1 MTLLHYLRNLQTI
14 MRGFEELPNDNPH
27 IQRFYAKDIDCPPVW
42 RDRLSEHLPKGTFYL
57 APEAELMSSLPPA
70 ARAENMKCY
79 RGGTFT
85 QAHKEMCAS
94 LGHNSMV
101 AISGEGQDAGSS
113 IWFMTRSSIHTAGR
127 RRYSSPQ
134 EAQYAMQY
142 GSDHEEPVES

>member
-14 MRGFEELPNDNPH
+14 MGGFEELPNDNPH

-79 RGGTFT
+79 RGYLHSGTQGDVCVFRPQQHGCYKWRRT
-85 QAHKEMCAS
+85 RRRIVDLVH
-94 LGHNSMV
+94 
-101 AISGEGQDAGSS
+101 DAVVHSYSWPPPLQLSPGSS
-113 IWFMTRSSIHTAGR
+113 VRHAVW
-127 RRYSSPQ
+127 Q
-134 EAQYAMQY
+134 
-142 GSDHEEPVES
+142 